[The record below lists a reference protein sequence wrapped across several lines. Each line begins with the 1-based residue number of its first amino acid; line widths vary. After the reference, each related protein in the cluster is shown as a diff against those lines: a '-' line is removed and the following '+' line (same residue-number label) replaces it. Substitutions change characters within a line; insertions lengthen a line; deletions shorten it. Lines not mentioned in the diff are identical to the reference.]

1 MNAPP
6 TGQREAHSE
15 THSEA
20 HSELPDAAEHRRILE
35 AYDRLQQH
43 PELDGQGVQLAVDL
57 DHALMGAGMRPE
69 VADGLSREELAEKI
83 AGFARPADRQLE
95 MGAA

>member
-1 MNAPP
+1 MNAPQ
-6 TGQREAHSE
+6 TGRREAY
-15 THSEA
+15 SEA
-20 HSELPDAAEHRRILE
+20 HLEITNAAEHRRILE
-35 AYDRLQQH
+35 AYDRLERH

-83 AGFARPADRQLE
+83 AGFTRPVNRQLE
-95 MGAA
+95 AGAA